1 MVEKDSQLS
10 EHENLKKGLL
20 NFIHSHETLIDYF
33 AIIGFENA
41 QLRRIIHE
49 LKVEVSNLHTFAF
62 PPRVSNL
69 RQFRKSSQ
77 AMITFSTTIKIRLKI
92 WPAIGPSSDRQKSI
106 CIWKAVLKLARSE
119 S

>member
-49 LKVEVSNLHTFAF
+49 LKVEVSTLHTLAF
-62 PPRVSNL
+62 PRESLIYVNL
-69 RQFRKSSQ
+69 
-77 AMITFSTTIKIRLKI
+77 
-92 WPAIGPSSDRQKSI
+92 G
-106 CIWKAVLKLARSE
+106 KAHKRW
-119 S
+119 